1 MFNTT
6 EFTNTLDEIIDFCKS
21 GKMIRFSLLD
31 AEPKNPEQE
40 KQVEMVYKAKYLV
53 RIINASPIK
62 GGEINSCLFKRNGR
76 IYHFFAPF
84 LRDIE
89 KGEGVLEVNDIT
101 DTAPA
106 EYWNGKNIPEYQL
119 LKESCSSV

>member
-1 MFNTT
+1 MFEIV
-6 EFTNTLDEIIDFCKS
+6 EFANTLDETIDFCKS
-21 GKMIRFSLLD
+21 GKRIRFNLLH
-31 AEPKNPEQE
+31 AEPKNSEQE
-40 KQVEMVYKAKYLV
+40 KQVEMAYKARYLV

-62 GGEINSCLFKRNGR
+62 GGELNIFLFKRNGR

-89 KGEGVLEVNDIT
+89 KGEGVLEINDIT

-106 EYWNGKNIPEYQL
+106 EYWNGKNIPEY
-119 LKESCSSV
+119 